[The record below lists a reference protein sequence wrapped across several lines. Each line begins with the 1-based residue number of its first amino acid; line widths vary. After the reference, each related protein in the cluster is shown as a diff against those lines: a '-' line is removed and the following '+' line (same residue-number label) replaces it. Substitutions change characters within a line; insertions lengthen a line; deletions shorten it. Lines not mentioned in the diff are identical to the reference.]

1 MRRNTIQR
9 IGTWVLLPLCA
20 LWLTGCTSEAA
31 RERQQQREAARQVA
45 EDDQTL
51 QDKQGTE
58 FADRAFMLQAQEKLD
73 AVEQKR
79 TKNVYAHSCRKV
91 TLASYMLNATT
102 VDTSQCSAEQLK
114 LEQEAEK
121 RQASDKMWESVGDS
135 KDKSGR

>member
-1 MRRNTIQR
+1 MTLKQS
-9 IGTWVLLPLCA
+9 GTWMALGVLAVC
-20 LWLTGCTSEAA
+20 LTGCTSDAA

-45 EDDQTL
+45 EDDQTT
-51 QDKQGTE
+51 QDQQNTE
-58 FADRAFMLQAQEKLD
+58 FADRAIMLQAQEKLD

-91 TLASYMLNATT
+91 NMASYALNASS

-121 RQASDKMWESVGDS
+121 SQMFEKAFQSV
-135 KDKSGR
+135 KDNNGNAR